1 MVRWIRGIVNA
12 VLMATLVRPVVRR
25 MVARWRRRA
34 QESAATTI
42 GIPVQEL
49 LEAALIEE
57 LAPANMDLQ
66 PSPAESP
73 EQLAR
78 RGMLPTVLLAGAVVS
93 VIAIAAVAIGVM
105 IRRRREAREAQAES
119 SEWVAVP
126 MDVPIEEAEEA
137 VAQGTSTE

>member
-1 MVRWIRGIVNA
+1 MVRWMRAIANA
-12 VLMATLVRPVVRR
+12 VLMATLVKPVVRR

-57 LAPANMDLQ
+57 LVQTDVDLR
-66 PSPAESP
+66 PSPVETP
-73 EQLAR
+73 EQLPG
-78 RGMLPTVLLAGAVVS
+78 RGLLGSLFIVGAVVA
-93 VIAIAAVAIGVM
+93 VIAVAVVAGAAL
-105 IRRRREAREAQAES
+105 IRRRREAREAPADG

-126 MDVPIEEAEEA
+126 VDVSTEETEEA
-137 VAQGTSTE
+137 VAEEALIE